1 MGKKPSKKQV
11 PGRNGGI
18 LSPQEKGEPS
28 HNPNGRPPK
37 LLKHVNEILKRK
49 GFEPVKP
56 SQMAEAFEL
65 VLNLDEANV
74 VELVKDKEMP
84 FFLRIIGKKLLS
96 NRGDEMLE
104 RVIDRVSG
112 RPRMSIDHTSGG
124 EKIAPK
130 FEGVTIEEL
139 DKEFEARG
147 LPKPNIDSLRG

>member
-1 MGKKPSKKQV
+1 MKETRPKAVKKTRPGK
-11 PGRNGGI
+11 NGGT
-18 LSPQEKGEPS
+18 LNDGATENS
-28 HNPNGRPPK
+28 GRPPK
-37 LLKHVNEILKRK
+37 LLRHVNDILKRK

-96 NRGDEMLE
+96 NKGDEMLE

-124 EKIAPK
+124 EKITPK
-130 FEGVTIEEL
+130 FEGVTLSEL
-139 DKEFEARG
+139 EKEFEARG
-147 LPKPNIDSLRG
+147 LPKPNIDSIR

>member
-1 MGKKPSKKQV
+1 MKEKARKKPVKTR
-11 PGRNGGI
+11 PGRNGGTLLI
-18 LSPQEKGEPS
+18 GDSGAEKP
-28 HNPNGRPPK
+28 GRPPK

-49 GFEPVKP
+49 GFESVKP

-96 NRGDEMLE
+96 NKGDEMLE

-124 EKIAPK
+124 EKITPK
-130 FEGVTIEEL
+130 FEGVSLEEL
-139 DKEFEARG
+139 EKEFEARG